1 MSPTR
6 PLSPSL
12 HRDLLRR
19 AVVRVALAMLLLV
32 PLGDGQRLLLLQR
45 DRRSGVLA
53 YEGVRVFRTAEE
65 RAEYMERLG
74 AVRRGMG
81 MEQ

>member
-1 MSPTR
+1 MEVPVELR
-6 PLSPSL
+6 GMGAPLID
-12 HRDLLRR
+12 RDGRF
-19 AVVRVALAMLLLV
+19 LLV

-74 AVRRGMG
+74 ATR
-81 MEQ
+81 